1 VPIYPLSDEH
11 PELFP
16 PPERADKSGVLAV
29 GGDLRPERLLA
40 PETVTVATY
49 FMRPLRR
56 FLAARGVDASRVFPA
71 GLPEAEGRIELEAA
85 AGVWRAAA
93 AAVEDPLVGL
103 RVARELVPGD
113 FGAFEYA
120 VRSSPTLRAAF
131 ERVSRY
137 HGLLNDRSRVMLS
150 ESSGEVCIRY
160 LRPGIE
166 ARMPPP
172 YTEFVLG
179 SWMNICLQ
187 LGDTPRMPSRVLLPH
202 PAPADTSLHRAVF
215 GEGVRFGSEEAEL
228 HFSAGVLDAPL
239 PRGDASLASVLDRH
253 VEQLLLQARATR
265 PWSTRVGEDVAR
277 QLADGTP
284 RLEQVAARLGVS
296 PRALRRRLEEEGTTF
311 ARVVDALRRGLALEL
326 TRNPGVSLGEVA
338 FLLGFS
344 EPSAFHR
351 AFRRWTGRTPRGG

>member
-1 VPIYPLSDEH
+1 M
-11 PELFP
+11 
-16 PPERADKSGVLAV
+16 
-29 GGDLRPERLLA
+29 

-49 FMRPLRR
+49 FVRPLRR

-85 AGVWRAAA
+85 AGLWRAAA
-93 AAVEDPLVGL
+93 EVDPLVGL

-113 FGAFEYA
+113 FGALEYA
-120 VRSSPTLRAAF
+120 ARSSPTLRAAF

-137 HGLLNDRSRVMLS
+137 HGLLNDRSRVTLS
-150 ESSGEVCIRY
+150 QAGGEVRIRY

-166 ARMPPP
+166 ARMPPS
-172 YTEFVLG
+172 YVEFVLG
-179 SWMNICLQ
+179 SWMNMCLQ
-187 LGDTPRMPSRVLLPH
+187 LADTPLMPARVLLPH
-202 PAPADTSLHRAVF
+202 PAPRDTSLHRAVF
-215 GEGVRFGSEEAEL
+215 GEGVRFGGEEAEL
-228 HFSAGVLDAPL
+228 HFLAGVLDTAL

-277 QLADGTP
+277 QLADGVP
-284 RLEQVAARLGVS
+284 RLEQVAGRLGVS

-311 ARVVDALRRGLALEL
+311 ARVVDELRRGLALEL
-326 TRNPGVSLGEVA
+326 TRNPGVSLGELA